1 MKYSH
6 LLRFAAGVPLLAC
19 AQADRI
25 MPAAAE
31 ASAVVTPLHSPPVGA
46 DCVALK
52 EPPQSPAGP
61 SGRLAKPA
69 PLHGARDHEGAH
81 R

>member
-6 LLRFAAGVPLLAC
+6 LLLFAAGVPLLAC

-52 EPPQSPAGP
+52 EPPQSPAGA
-61 SGRLAKPA
+61 SGRVAKPA
-69 PLHGARDHEGAH
+69 PSHGACDHKGAH